1 MNAVHEAEL
10 LLLSYCPFKHEF
22 GTTDLSGLPLRIRFL
37 NSLIE
42 EIKDLLVLPPKEF
55 ITRVGGSKSIALFFE
70 SFVSQ
75 HAESRLSI
83 LLLEMTLEQTSSLVE
98 DLLRSEEQ
106 LASVIFRLGCRFV
119 NVGEAPNAEYIATLR
134 KQGIFRLPQ
143 LLDFASVFGRQSA
156 FPDVAK
162 AAIDYLPD
170 ILRDLRACVRLVVDQ
185 IQNSTEP
192 SLVSKPRNSSSNK
205 FMVDL
210 AAKVSWFQDLFLG
223 LCALG
228 KAHTLLTKAFQ
239 NSDFFLT
246 LTKVYD
252 DCLLT
257 ILDDLENNK
266 GPFLTRP
273 AEILQQ
279 RVHNLKREMLSLAS
293 AIIEEGFRNRLDST
307 LGSDVDDSVTMLMAS
322 FQDSETRT
330 VHEGKLERHGCFIQ
344 DFEDV
349 FNLRTRLVSLKDDR
363 SSAVDEALV
372 DYLLLSITSLDRPKS
387 NKSRGQRGGQRRQ
400 RRPEMS
406 STDLNSRVSIEHVEL
421 NRPEEIEN
429 DVASRIAQVRDLLPD
444 VGEGFV
450 EACLAK
456 LGTPDA
462 VINHILEGSLPEPLL
477 SMDHGMARA
486 TWQTLKNEIILT
498 GRFSKSDLRCRFL
511 TMVKVMNQLLLHTR
525 CLVTVA
531 MYLTMTSS
539 MSFVGMILT
548 CRASVWQIG
557 MASRFGS
564 RRTFFQTRLVRRRG
578 KKRTGMQYLI
588 NRN

>member
-55 ITRVGGSKSIALFFE
+55 ITRVGSSKSIAVFFE

-98 DLLRSEEQ
+98 DLVRSEEQ

-170 ILRDLRACVRLVVDQ
+170 ILRDLRVCVRLVVDQ
-185 IQNSTEP
+185 LRKVSEQSDASKLQNG
-192 SLVSKPRNSSSNK
+192 SSNK
-205 FMVDL
+205 FMTDL
-210 AAKVSWFQDLFLG
+210 AAKVSWFEDLFLG

-228 KAHTLLTKAFQ
+228 KAHSLLTKAFQ
-239 NSDFFLT
+239 NSEFFLT

-252 DCLLT
+252 DCLLS
-257 ILDDLENNK
+257 ILDDLESHK
-266 GPFLTRP
+266 GPLLAHP
-273 AEILQQ
+273 AGILQE
-279 RVHNLKREMLSLAS
+279 RVHHLKRETLSLAA

-322 FQDSETRT
+322 FQDSETRI
-330 VHEGKLERHGCFIQ
+330 VHEGQLERHGCFIQ

-387 NKSRGQRGGQRRQ
+387 KSGRPRGTLPRP

-406 STDLNSRVSIEHVEL
+406 STDLSSRVSIDQVEL
-421 NRPEEIEN
+421 TRPEEIEN
-429 DVASRIAQVRDLLPD
+429 DVAARITQVRDLLPD
-444 VGEGFV
+444 LGEGFV
-450 EACLAK
+450 EACLTK

-462 VINHILEGSLPEPLL
+462 VINHVLEGSLPEPLI
-477 SMDHGMARA
+477 SMDHGMTRT

-498 GRFSKSDLRCRFL
+498 GSFSKNDPGCRSLNTF
-511 TMVKVMNQLLLHTR
+511 KPMNQLLPHIPY
-525 CLVTVA
+525 LVTVA
-531 MYLTMTSS
+531 MYLIMTSS

-557 MASRFGS
+557 MPSHRI
-564 RRTFFQTRLVRRRG
+564 LH
-578 KKRTGMQYLI
+578 
-588 NRN
+588 